1 MSRILIVM
9 SISHPRLRS
18 FTKKTSPKGP
28 AGLAAWVGMVHYV
41 CPELRASR
49 MLE

>member
-1 MSRILIVM
+1 MLIVM
-9 SISHPRLRS
+9 SISHPRLWS
-18 FTKKTSPKGP
+18 FTKKTSLKDP
-28 AGLAAWVGMVHYV
+28 AGLAAKVGMVHYV

>member
-1 MSRILIVM
+1 MLIVM
-9 SISHPRLRS
+9 SISHPKLRS
-18 FTKKTSPKGP
+18 FSLKVSLRSP
-28 AGLAAWVGMVHYV
+28 AELAAWVGMVHYV